1 MNFPPKLQKR
11 ISDTVQSLEALAKNP
26 LFMDTLIIDEIIAF
40 YRDAIKSHR
49 SQLLAI
55 VSQSADLPPSPFE
68 ACSRL
73 ITLQKDDDS
82 TGTELSIK
90 LEELAAHWR
99 TILRDIHNIQ
109 THINHLQEIASS
121 TQEQRGRTR
130 SPHRRGGHRQ
140 HTRQQS
146 SEVLGPQAAEIFK
159 LQNSTC
165 EFWARCVNMYLERT
179 TDRMKKSVSR
189 PLAVA
194 AREGSLWGGVRGG
207 AWWEGGSS
215 QVDVE

>member
-1 MNFPPKLQKR
+1 MNFPAKLQKR
-11 ISDTVQSLEALAKNP
+11 IRESVQSMEALAKNP

-49 SQLLAI
+49 TQLLAI
-55 VSQSADLPPSPFE
+55 VRILIRTHQSVWWQ
-68 ACSRL
+68 
-73 ITLQKDDDS
+73 TLTAPKKDDDA

-109 THINHLQEIASS
+109 THINHLSEIANS
-121 TQEQRGRTR
+121 TLEQRGRTKASQKR
-130 SPHRRGGHRQ
+130 DSHRRHI
-140 HTRQQS
+140 RQQS

-165 EFWARCVNMYLERT
+165 DFWARCVNMYLERT
-179 TDRMKKSVSR
+179 TDRMKKSVSWR
-189 PLAVA
+189 ALLFP
-194 AREGSLWGGVRGG
+194 
-207 AWWEGGSS
+207 
-215 QVDVE
+215 